1 MLFTTQVYFAQTS
14 NPEIQTYNFVVN
26 KDGSGDFSTIQEAI
40 NSVNC
45 YANKKV
51 FIFIK
56 VGIYKE
62 KLVIPKSKH
71 NLSLIGEDKE
81 HTVITFDDH
90 SGKMDSTSNKTI
102 NTFTSYTLLVQG
114 NDITI
119 KDLTIENSTCNE
131 GQAVALH
138 VEGDHFIALNSNIL
152 GCQDTLFT
160 GGENSNQYYEN
171 CYIEGTTDFIF
182 GPATAVFKNCIIKS
196 KKNSFVTAAST
207 PEKQEF
213 GYVFFNCELITDS
226 KATKVYLG
234 RPWRPFAKTVFI
246 NCKLGN
252 HIVPEGWDPWLDKRF
267 PNKDKTAYYA
277 EYKSSG
283 AGANSLKRVPWS
295 YQLTKKEVKKY
306 ALKNIF
312 KNWNIKNQLN

>member
-40 NSVNC
+40 NTVNC

-138 VEGDHFIALNSNIL
+138 VVGDHFI
-152 GCQDTLFT
+152 
-160 GGENSNQYYEN
+160 
-171 CYIEGTTDFIF
+171 
-182 GPATAVFKNCIIKS
+182 
-196 KKNSFVTAAST
+196 
-207 PEKQEF
+207 
-213 GYVFFNCELITDS
+213 
-226 KATKVYLG
+226 
-234 RPWRPFAKTVFI
+234 
-246 NCKLGN
+246 
-252 HIVPEGWDPWLDKRF
+252 
-267 PNKDKTAYYA
+267 
-277 EYKSSG
+277 
-283 AGANSLKRVPWS
+283 SLK
-295 YQLTKKEVKKY
+295 LKY
-306 ALKNIF
+306 SGLPRHLVY
-312 KNWNIKNQLN
+312 WR